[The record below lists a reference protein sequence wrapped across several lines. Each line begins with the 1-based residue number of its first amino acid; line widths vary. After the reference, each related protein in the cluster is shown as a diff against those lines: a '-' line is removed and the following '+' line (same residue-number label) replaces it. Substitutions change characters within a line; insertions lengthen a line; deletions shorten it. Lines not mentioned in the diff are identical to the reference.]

1 MVAHICD
8 LSTLEAEAVLN
19 YSVSQGQRGL
29 PGTQDHPVLEKKI
42 LLKMQG
48 GLAVLSEEVIS

>member
-8 LSTLEAEAVLN
+8 LSTLEA
-19 YSVSQGQRGL
+19 SQGQRGL